1 MATQA
6 APILERIL
14 QSRRAAIEELKA
26 SGAEAG
32 LQQSIAT
39 VPAPRD
45 FRRALQRSD
54 RVALIAECKERSPS
68 GGVLQQP
75 YDPVRLARR
84 YAANGA
90 AAISVLAE
98 PEFFGGSLDHLQ
110 LVRAAVDLPVLCKD
124 FIVDP
129 IQVLAA
135 RAVGAD
141 AVLLIAGVLDDGALR
156 ALQALV
162 TQLSMQALVEVHSE
176 QELDRA
182 LRADA
187 GIIGINNRDL
197 STMKTD
203 RQTTARLRPL
213 VPAARVVISESG
225 IESRADVDEL
235 RRLRVDA
242 MLVGESLLHAADL
255 DAKVRELSGL

>member
-1 MATQA
+1 MATKA

-14 QSRRAAIEELKA
+14 QSRRAAIAALKA
-26 SGAEAG
+26 SAVEAG
-32 LQQSIAT
+32 LMQSVAAA
-39 VPAPRD
+39 PSPRD
-45 FRRALQRSD
+45 FRQALRRVD

-68 GGVLQQP
+68 GGLLQRP

-90 AAISVLAE
+90 SAISVLTE

-110 LVRAAVDLPVLCKD
+110 AVRAAVDVPVLCKD
-124 FIVDP
+124 FIIDP

-141 AVLLIAGVLDDGALR
+141 AVLLIVGLLDDGALR
-156 ALQALV
+156 DLQAV
-162 TQLSMQALVEVHSE
+162 TAQFSMQAVVEVHSE
-176 QELDRA
+176 EEVGRA

-187 GIIGINNRDL
+187 MIIGINNRDL
-197 STMKTD
+197 TRMKTD
-203 RQTTARLRPL
+203 RDTTVRLRSL
-213 VPAARVVISESG
+213 VPGGRVVISESG

-235 RRLRVDA
+235 HRLGVDA
-242 MLVGESLLHAADL
+242 VLVGESLLRAPDL
-255 DAKVRELSGL
+255 EAKVRELSGS